1 MKRTTLITLLFYCVT
16 FTATAQSAA
25 TYTVDKTKSTI
36 NWVAKKVVGGH
47 EGTINIKE
55 GTVNVSDNKV
65 TGGSFVIDMPSLKC
79 TDAERLTGHLKN
91 EDFFDVE
98 KFPTSTFVITKID
111 HTKKEPIITGKL
123 TIKGITKDISFP
135 ASLSANDTKVEAKAT
150 VKVNRLDYD
159 IRYRSSSFFADLGNR
174 AIEDQF
180 TLNISLTATK

>member
-1 MKRTTLITLLFYCVT
+1 MKRTTLITLLFCGIVSM
-16 FTATAQSAA
+16 ATAQSTA
-25 TYTVDKTKSTI
+25 TYTVDKTKSSI

-55 GTVNVSDNKV
+55 GTVNVSGNKV
-65 TGGSFVIDMPSLKC
+65 TGGSFVIDMLSLKC

-98 KFPTSTFVITKID
+98 KFPTSAFVITKID
-111 HTKKEPIITGKL
+111 HTKKDPIITGKL

-135 ASLSANDTKVEAKAT
+135 ASLSANGAKVEAKAT

-159 IRYRSSSFFADLGNR
+159 IKYRSTSFFADLGNR
-174 AIEDQF
+174 AIEDEF
-180 TLNISLTATK
+180 TLEISLVATK